1 MRLLEAF
8 EVLCETK
15 GPLGE
20 MAKQIGKGILEFG
33 HSLADALD
41 DFAEELRGLEEG
53 LADGEGEGSRCG
65 SNRLYP
71 GLESNPGLKAA
82 KGAIDSIVNFCD
94 KAELAISDAT
104 GKMEVMTER
113 VTNS

>member
-1 MRLLEAF
+1 MGLLEAF
-8 EVLCETK
+8 EVLCETE

-20 MAKQIGKGILEFG
+20 MAKQIGDGILEFG

-53 LADGEGEGSRCG
+53 LTDGEVEESRCG
-65 SNRLYP
+65 SDRLNP
-71 GLESNPGLKAA
+71 ELESNPGLKAT

-94 KAELAISDAT
+94 KAELAISEAT
-104 GKMEVMTER
+104 SKIEVMTER
-113 VTNS
+113 VPNS